1 MSNESYRPVS
11 VEELGV
17 QIIRFT
23 KRNALLEG
31 VRRGA
36 LTSAYR
42 QVAMLAR
49 ISAMARATARS
60 GVSEADR
67 TAIAA
72 GLREACEQ
80 VEREARANLASL
92 KFTTPRDG
100 EDGPVW
106 DALSPWPTDGSG
118 CSA

>member
-1 MSNESYRPVS
+1 
-11 VEELGV
+11 
-17 QIIRFT
+17 
-23 KRNALLEG
+23 
-31 VRRGA
+31 
-36 LTSAYR
+36 
-42 QVAMLAR
+42 MLAR

-60 GVSEADR
+60 DVSEADR

-106 DALSPWPTDGSG
+106 DTLSPWSTDGNG